1 MTKLYEKSWWDTYPK
16 ENALYT
22 ILFENFGS
30 RGTALSFPAR
40 PAHCQL
46 PKPNCSAQTAGITA
60 EIVLGAQRAEN
71 SLSNWLFSVKSQQNT
86 GISQVNIV
94 F

>member
-1 MTKLYEKSWWDTYPK
+1 MKKKVVRNFFDFFFCRKNAGGAKGMTKLYEKSWWDTYPK

-40 PAHCQL
+40 PAHSQL
-46 PKPNCSAQTAGITA
+46 PK
-60 EIVLGAQRAEN
+60 R
-71 SLSNWLFSVKSQQNT
+71 
-86 GISQVNIV
+86 
-94 F
+94 